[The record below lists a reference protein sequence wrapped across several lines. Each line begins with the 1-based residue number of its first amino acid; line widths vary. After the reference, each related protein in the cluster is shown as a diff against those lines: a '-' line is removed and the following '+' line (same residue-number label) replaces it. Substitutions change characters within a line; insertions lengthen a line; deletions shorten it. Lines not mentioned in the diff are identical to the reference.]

1 MRTRTA
7 TAALMAVAALGIGAC
22 GDANSGDPIAELATN
37 GAAATTTPAVTETA
51 TTATTATTTTPAA
64 SKGSGKTIK
73 QLVIFKNLKKK
84 PVIEQ
89 PSGAPPT
96 KLYSRDIVKGKGKA
110 AKSTDKVTVQ
120 YVGVSY
126 STGEQF
132 DASWDNGSPFSFQLG
147 KGAVIKGWDEGVPGM
162 KVGGRRLLVIPPDL
176 AYGDQANGK
185 IAANETL
192 VFVIDLKKIN

>member
-1 MRTRTA
+1 MSTRIT
-7 TAALMAVAALGIGAC
+7 TAALLAVAALGVGAC
-22 GDANSGDPIAELATN
+22 GDSGNASDPIADLASTPS
-37 GAAATTTPAVTETA
+37 AATTTSAPDTGTV
-51 TTATTATTTTPAA
+51 TTTTPPA

-84 PVIEQ
+84 PVIAQ

-96 KLYSRDIVKGKGKA
+96 KLYSRDIVTGKGKA

-132 DASWDNGSPFSFQLG
+132 DASWDNGSPFTFDLG
-147 KGAVIKGWDEGVPGM
+147 KGSVIKGWDDGVPGM

-176 AYGDQANGK
+176 AYGNQANGK

-192 VFVIDLKKIN
+192 VFVIDLKKIG

>member
-7 TAALMAVAALGIGAC
+7 TAALLAVAALGVGAC
-22 GDANSGDPIAELATN
+22 GDADESDPIAELASTPS
-37 GAAATTTPAVTETA
+37 AATTVPTTTPTATTPAV
-51 TTATTATTTTPAA
+51 
-64 SKGSGKTIK
+64 SKGSGKTIQ
-73 QLVIFKNLKKK
+73 QLVISKDLKKK
-84 PVIEQ
+84 PSIAQ
-89 PSGAPPT
+89 PSGSPPT

-110 AKSTDKVTVQ
+110 AKKTDNVTVQ

-132 DASWDNGSPFSFQLG
+132 DASWDAGKPFTFGLG
-147 KGAVIKGWDEGVPGM
+147 KSAVIKGWDQGVPGM

-192 VFVIDLKKIN
+192 IFAIDLKKIN